1 MSVNK
6 MTNFLKRNIFI
17 FVRLFDL
24 CVKITMFYMDEKTY
38 LNKYN
43 KL

>member
-17 FVRLFDL
+17 FVRL